1 MVVVPVAAIVT
12 AGFEDGFASFR
23 TAFAIPYAWTA
34 IRLTLIT
41 SAAATVINAVM
52 GTLLA
57 WVLVRYRFP
66 GRRILSSVVDLPM
79 AIPTL
84 VTGLMILTLY
94 GPNAPIG
101 RFLDRFGI
109 QVAFTWIGILLA
121 LCVVTL
127 PLVVRQ
133 VQPVLLELDPAEE
146 EAAATLGAGAWLSF
160 RKVVLPALR
169 PAIVGGGLLTFAR
182 CIGEF
187 GSVVLVSGNIA
198 GRDAHRARLRV
209 PAREPVPSGGGRGGR
224 DTDVHH
230 LVRTRAGDHSA
241 ADPEGG
247 SVSAPPEPVAP
258 ATGAAGSRSRFARG
272 ALAAAAIVYV
282 ALLLLLPLIG
292 IVTKAF
298 EPGVSIIGDT
308 LSSPDVQHA
317 FLLTGIITVI
327 TIVVTTFFGLV
338 VAWVLV
344 RQRFLGRS
352 LMNAVVDL
360 PFALSPVTVGLA
372 AVLLFGTGGWFAD
385 FFSAQGIQILFAL
398 PSMVL
403 VTIFICIP
411 FTIRELVPVLEEFGL
426 DEEDASRTLGA
437 SIWQT
442 FRRVTL
448 PNIRWALLYG
458 IALTTAR
465 SIGEIGAVL
474 IVSGTI
480 SGSTETATIYIFTAL
495 EERLEAQAHVVALV
509 LATVSILLLVGIE
522 WLHRRNERARSHA

>member
-1 MVVVPVAAIVT
+1 V
-12 AGFEDGFASFR
+12 
-23 TAFAIPYAWTA
+23 
-34 IRLTLIT
+34 
-41 SAAATVINAVM
+41 SAAPAT
-52 GTLLA
+52 
-57 WVLVRYRFP
+57 
-66 GRRILSSVVDLPM
+66 
-79 AIPTL
+79 
-84 VTGLMILTLY
+84 
-94 GPNAPIG
+94 
-101 RFLDRFGI
+101 
-109 QVAFTWIGILLA
+109 
-121 LCVVTL
+121 
-127 PLVVRQ
+127 
-133 VQPVLLELDPAEE
+133 
-146 EAAATLGAGAWLSF
+146 
-160 RKVVLPALR
+160 
-169 PAIVGGGLLTFAR
+169 
-182 CIGEF
+182 
-187 GSVVLVSGNIA
+187 
-198 GRDAHRARLRV
+198 
-209 PAREPVPSGGGRGGR
+209 
-224 DTDVHH
+224 
-230 LVRTRAGDHSA
+230 
-241 ADPEGG
+241 
-247 SVSAPPEPVAP
+247 PVAP
-258 ATGAAGSRSRFARG
+258 ATGAPGGRGRFARG
-272 ALAAAAIVYV
+272 ALAAATIVYV

-298 EPGVSIIGDT
+298 EPGASIIGDT

-437 SIWQT
+437 SVWQT

-509 LATVSILLLVGIE
+509 LATVSILVLVGIE

>member
-1 MVVVPVAAIVT
+1 M
-12 AGFEDGFASFR
+12 
-23 TAFAIPYAWTA
+23 
-34 IRLTLIT
+34 
-41 SAAATVINAVM
+41 
-52 GTLLA
+52 
-57 WVLVRYRFP
+57 
-66 GRRILSSVVDLPM
+66 
-79 AIPTL
+79 
-84 VTGLMILTLY
+84 
-94 GPNAPIG
+94 
-101 RFLDRFGI
+101 
-109 QVAFTWIGILLA
+109 
-121 LCVVTL
+121 
-127 PLVVRQ
+127 
-133 VQPVLLELDPAEE
+133 
-146 EAAATLGAGAWLSF
+146 
-160 RKVVLPALR
+160 
-169 PAIVGGGLLTFAR
+169 
-182 CIGEF
+182 
-187 GSVVLVSGNIA
+187 
-198 GRDAHRARLRV
+198 
-209 PAREPVPSGGGRGGR
+209 
-224 DTDVHH
+224 
-230 LVRTRAGDHSA
+230 
-241 ADPEGG
+241 
-247 SVSAPPEPVAP
+247 
-258 ATGAAGSRSRFARG
+258 
-272 ALAAAAIVYV
+272 
-282 ALLLLLPLIG
+282 LLPLIG

-385 FFSAQGIQILFAL
+385 FFSAQGIQVLFAL

>member
-1 MVVVPVAAIVT
+1 MSVAST
-12 AGFEDGFASFR
+12 
-23 TAFAIPYAWTA
+23 TP
-34 IRLTLIT
+34 
-41 SAAATVINAVM
+41 
-52 GTLLA
+52 
-57 WVLVRYRFP
+57 
-66 GRRILSSVVDLPM
+66 
-79 AIPTL
+79 PT
-84 VTGLMILTLY
+84 T
-94 GPNAPIG
+94 
-101 RFLDRFGI
+101 
-109 QVAFTWIGILLA
+109 
-121 LCVVTL
+121 
-127 PLVVRQ
+127 
-133 VQPVLLELDPAEE
+133 
-146 EAAATLGAGAWLSF
+146 
-160 RKVVLPALR
+160 
-169 PAIVGGGLLTFAR
+169 
-182 CIGEF
+182 
-187 GSVVLVSGNIA
+187 
-198 GRDAHRARLRV
+198 
-209 PAREPVPSGGGRGGR
+209 
-224 DTDVHH
+224 
-230 LVRTRAGDHSA
+230 
-241 ADPEGG
+241 
-247 SVSAPPEPVAP
+247 P
-258 ATGAAGSRSRFARG
+258 ATGAPAGRRRLG
-272 ALAAAAIVYV
+272 RVVLVGAAIAYV
-282 ALLLLLPLIG
+282 AVLLLLPLIG
-292 IVTKAF
+292 VVTKAF
-298 EPGVSIIGDT
+298 EPGLSILGDT
-308 LSSPDVQHA
+308 LSRPEVRHA
-317 FLLTGIITVI
+317 FLLTGIITAI
-327 TIVVTTFFGLV
+327 TVVVTTFFGLV

-437 SIWQT
+437 SVWQT

-509 LATVSILLLVGIE
+509 LATVSILVLVGIE

>member
-1 MVVVPVAAIVT
+1 M
-12 AGFEDGFASFR
+12 
-23 TAFAIPYAWTA
+23 
-34 IRLTLIT
+34 
-41 SAAATVINAVM
+41 
-52 GTLLA
+52 
-57 WVLVRYRFP
+57 
-66 GRRILSSVVDLPM
+66 
-79 AIPTL
+79 
-84 VTGLMILTLY
+84 
-94 GPNAPIG
+94 
-101 RFLDRFGI
+101 
-109 QVAFTWIGILLA
+109 
-121 LCVVTL
+121 
-127 PLVVRQ
+127 
-133 VQPVLLELDPAEE
+133 
-146 EAAATLGAGAWLSF
+146 
-160 RKVVLPALR
+160 
-169 PAIVGGGLLTFAR
+169 
-182 CIGEF
+182 
-187 GSVVLVSGNIA
+187 
-198 GRDAHRARLRV
+198 
-209 PAREPVPSGGGRGGR
+209 
-224 DTDVHH
+224 
-230 LVRTRAGDHSA
+230 
-241 ADPEGG
+241 
-247 SVSAPPEPVAP
+247 SAPPTPVAP
-258 ATGAAGSRSRFARG
+258 ATGPSGSGRRFARG

-308 LSSPDVQHA
+308 LSSRDVQHA

-327 TIVVTTFFGLV
+327 TILVTTLFGLV

-480 SGSTETATIYIFTAL
+480 SGLTETATIYIFTAL

-522 WLHRRNERARSHA
+522 WLHRRNERARSHT

>member
-1 MVVVPVAAIVT
+1 M
-12 AGFEDGFASFR
+12 
-23 TAFAIPYAWTA
+23 
-34 IRLTLIT
+34 
-41 SAAATVINAVM
+41 
-52 GTLLA
+52 
-57 WVLVRYRFP
+57 
-66 GRRILSSVVDLPM
+66 
-79 AIPTL
+79 
-84 VTGLMILTLY
+84 
-94 GPNAPIG
+94 
-101 RFLDRFGI
+101 
-109 QVAFTWIGILLA
+109 
-121 LCVVTL
+121 
-127 PLVVRQ
+127 
-133 VQPVLLELDPAEE
+133 
-146 EAAATLGAGAWLSF
+146 
-160 RKVVLPALR
+160 
-169 PAIVGGGLLTFAR
+169 
-182 CIGEF
+182 
-187 GSVVLVSGNIA
+187 
-198 GRDAHRARLRV
+198 
-209 PAREPVPSGGGRGGR
+209 
-224 DTDVHH
+224 
-230 LVRTRAGDHSA
+230 
-241 ADPEGG
+241 
-247 SVSAPPEPVAP
+247 SAPPEPVAP

>member
-1 MVVVPVAAIVT
+1 MSVASNTPA
-12 AGFEDGFASFR
+12 APASG
-23 TAFAIPYAWTA
+23 
-34 IRLTLIT
+34 
-41 SAAATVINAVM
+41 AA
-52 GTLLA
+52 
-57 WVLVRYRFP
+57 
-66 GRRILSSVVDLPM
+66 
-79 AIPTL
+79 
-84 VTGLMILTLY
+84 
-94 GPNAPIG
+94 
-101 RFLDRFGI
+101 
-109 QVAFTWIGILLA
+109 
-121 LCVVTL
+121 
-127 PLVVRQ
+127 
-133 VQPVLLELDPAEE
+133 
-146 EAAATLGAGAWLSF
+146 
-160 RKVVLPALR
+160 
-169 PAIVGGGLLTFAR
+169 
-182 CIGEF
+182 
-187 GSVVLVSGNIA
+187 
-198 GRDAHRARLRV
+198 
-209 PAREPVPSGGGRGGR
+209 GGRGK
-224 DTDVHH
+224 
-230 LVRTRAGDHSA
+230 L
-241 ADPEGG
+241 
-247 SVSAPPEPVAP
+247 
-258 ATGAAGSRSRFARG
+258 ARG
-272 ALAAAAIVYV
+272 LLAAAAIVYV

-385 FFSAQGIQILFAL
+385 FFAAQGIQILFAL

-411 FTIRELVPVLEEFGL
+411 FTIRELVPVLEEIWARRGRRIKDARRL
-426 DEEDASRTLGA
+426 DLADVPPGDAARTSGGR
-437 SIWQT
+437 S
-442 FRRVTL
+442 
-448 PNIRWALLYG
+448 YG

-509 LATVSILLLVGIE
+509 LATVSIASVGG
-522 WLHRRNERARSHA
+522 HRMVASAHRTSEGVTHEHADQGGAADEAVRQLRSGTRCVVHGARPGRSPRCSARRDRARARCSG

>member
-1 MVVVPVAAIVT
+1 MSVAST
-12 AGFEDGFASFR
+12 
-23 TAFAIPYAWTA
+23 T
-34 IRLTLIT
+34 
-41 SAAATVINAVM
+41 
-52 GTLLA
+52 
-57 WVLVRYRFP
+57 
-66 GRRILSSVVDLPM
+66 
-79 AIPTL
+79 
-84 VTGLMILTLY
+84 
-94 GPNAPIG
+94 
-101 RFLDRFGI
+101 
-109 QVAFTWIGILLA
+109 
-121 LCVVTL
+121 
-127 PLVVRQ
+127 
-133 VQPVLLELDPAEE
+133 PA
-146 EAAATLGAGAWLSF
+146 
-160 RKVVLPALR
+160 
-169 PAIVGGGLLTFAR
+169 
-182 CIGEF
+182 
-187 GSVVLVSGNIA
+187 
-198 GRDAHRARLRV
+198 
-209 PAREPVPSGGGRGGR
+209 
-224 DTDVHH
+224 
-230 LVRTRAGDHSA
+230 
-241 ADPEGG
+241 
-247 SVSAPPEPVAP
+247 AP
-258 ATGAAGSRSRFARG
+258 ATGAAGGRGKLARG
-272 ALAAAAIVYV
+272 LLAAAAIVYV

-298 EPGVSIIGDT
+298 EPGMSIIGDT

>member
-1 MVVVPVAAIVT
+1 MSVAST
-12 AGFEDGFASFR
+12 
-23 TAFAIPYAWTA
+23 TP
-34 IRLTLIT
+34 
-41 SAAATVINAVM
+41 
-52 GTLLA
+52 
-57 WVLVRYRFP
+57 
-66 GRRILSSVVDLPM
+66 
-79 AIPTL
+79 PT
-84 VTGLMILTLY
+84 T
-94 GPNAPIG
+94 
-101 RFLDRFGI
+101 
-109 QVAFTWIGILLA
+109 
-121 LCVVTL
+121 
-127 PLVVRQ
+127 
-133 VQPVLLELDPAEE
+133 
-146 EAAATLGAGAWLSF
+146 
-160 RKVVLPALR
+160 
-169 PAIVGGGLLTFAR
+169 
-182 CIGEF
+182 
-187 GSVVLVSGNIA
+187 
-198 GRDAHRARLRV
+198 
-209 PAREPVPSGGGRGGR
+209 
-224 DTDVHH
+224 
-230 LVRTRAGDHSA
+230 
-241 ADPEGG
+241 
-247 SVSAPPEPVAP
+247 P
-258 ATGAAGSRSRFARG
+258 ATGAPGGRRRLGRVVLVAV
-272 ALAAAAIVYV
+272 AIAYV

-292 IVTKAF
+292 VVTKAF
-298 EPGVSIIGDT
+298 EPGLSILGDT
-308 LSSPDVQHA
+308 LSRPEVRHA
-317 FLLTGIITVI
+317 FLLTGIITAI
-327 TIVVTTFFGLV
+327 TVVVTTFFGLV

-344 RQRFLGRS
+344 RQRFVGRS

-442 FRRVTL
+442 FRMVTL

-480 SGSTETATIYIFTAL
+480 AGLTETATIYIFTAL

-509 LATVSILLLVGIE
+509 LATVSIVLLVVIE